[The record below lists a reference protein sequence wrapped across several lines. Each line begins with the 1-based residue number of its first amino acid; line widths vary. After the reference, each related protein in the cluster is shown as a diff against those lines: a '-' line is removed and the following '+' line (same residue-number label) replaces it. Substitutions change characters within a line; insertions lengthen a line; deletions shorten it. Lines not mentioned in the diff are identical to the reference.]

1 MESIDNDVLN
11 KVATS
16 IGNVNTVL
24 SSLKV
29 NNDTFD
35 NIDSFLKAINKM
47 TEINVEGAKNIVD
60 FIQGLTL

>member
-16 IGNVNTVL
+16 VGNVNTVL
-24 SSLKV
+24 SSIKV

-47 TEINVEGAKNIVD
+47 AEINAEGAKNIVD
-60 FIQGLTL
+60 FI

>member
-16 IGNVNTVL
+16 VGNVNTVL

-29 NNDTFD
+29 DNNTFD

-47 TEINVEGAKNIVD
+47 TEINAEGAKNIVD

>member
-1 MESIDNDVLN
+1 LN

-29 NNDTFD
+29 DDNTFT

-47 TEINVEGAKNIVD
+47 TEINAEGAKKIVD
-60 FIQGLTL
+60 FIQGLTI

>member
-29 NNDTFD
+29 DNDTFD

-47 TEINVEGAKNIVD
+47 TEINTEGAKNIVD
-60 FIQGLTL
+60 FI